1 MPETLPANGSGH
13 GLPLTPDARERAA
26 RVRLLALDVDG
37 TLTDGRI
44 VIGPRGELCKS
55 FSVHDGQGLRLL
67 MDQGV
72 HVAWITARESEIV
85 RRRAAELKVAH
96 VVQGSR
102 DKARDLRALAAK
114 LRIELD
120 ACAYMGDDLPD
131 LAPMRA
137 CGFAACVADAEPALL
152 PEAHWRSERPGGHG
166 AVRELCR
173 FLLHAQ
179 GRWGFAISAYAG

>member
-1 MPETLPANGSGH
+1 MPEPVPETASGQ

-44 VIGPRGELCKS
+44 VIGPRGELAKS

-67 MDQGV
+67 MDQDIQ
-72 HVAWITARESEIV
+72 VAWITARESEIV
-85 RRRAAELKVAH
+85 RRRAAELRVTH
-96 VVQGSR
+96 VIQGSK
-102 DKARDLRALAAK
+102 DKARDLRALAGR
-114 LRIELD
+114 LRIGME
-120 ACAYMGDDLPD
+120 ACAFMGDDLPD

-137 CGFAACVADAEPALL
+137 AGFAACVADAEPALL
-152 PEAHWRSERPGGHG
+152 PEAHWRSLQPGGHG

-173 FLLHAQ
+173 FVLHAQ
-179 GRWGFAISAYAG
+179 GRWGFVIGAYAG